1 MADPRAAA
9 AVTPRVLGAAPVAR
23 GDLRWSAVGE
33 RGACVLLALSAA
45 VAIAA
50 YGWVA
55 LHRLGYPYELQW
67 MEGGSVELVGRVLA
81 GHTLYS
87 SPSLAFAPWPYPPLF
102 FWASAGLAKV
112 VGLGFL
118 PLRLVSLVSSVGA
131 LALLG
136 AVVMY
141 ETGDRLAA
149 LATAGL
155 YVATFRRTGAWF
167 DIGRVD
173 SMFMALTLATLLVGR
188 RAHATRGGL
197 VVGVLA
203 FASFATKQTALVALA
218 PLLLVLLATRPRVGL
233 PATAVLVT
241 LLGASTLAGNALTH
255 GWYGFFVFSEL
266 AHQPVV
272 RGQWTGFWT
281 HDVLGAMP
289 LALVAI
295 VGGAT
300 FLARHARERG
310 RGPVKKTV
318 LFYVAAAGGL
328 LAAGWSSRLHSG
340 GFDNVLM
347 PAYAALALLAG
358 LSLAL
363 VRGAGAGVRGAG
375 AGMRGAGAGVRPG
388 GVMATLLAVALVAQI
403 ALLRYPLGA
412 QLPTAADA
420 RAGDQLIA
428 ELRSL
433 PGRVLVPDHPY
444 YATLAGKGTS
454 AQQAGLG
461 DLLRSGGGR
470 GQRALRASLP
480 GSLRAMGIDAVV
492 LDNRLD
498 EGPLADELRRDFVLT
513 PRRLISGQALL
524 PVTDLRQRPER
535 LFLRR

>member
-1 MADPRAAA
+1 MADPPASAAA
-9 AVTPRVLGAAPVAR
+9 LARPARLPRRAR
-23 GDLRWSAVGE
+23 GELRWSLLGE
-33 RGACVLLALSAA
+33 RGAGVLLVVSA
-45 VAIAA
+45 VLAIAA

-55 LHRLGYPYELQW
+55 LNRVGYPYELQW

-81 GHTLYS
+81 GHSLYS

-102 FWASAGLAKV
+102 FWVSAGLAKV

-118 PLRLVSLVSSVGA
+118 PLRLLSLASSVGA

-136 AVVMY
+136 ALVMY

-155 YVATFRRTGAWF
+155 YVATFRRSGAWF

-173 SMFMALTLATLLVGR
+173 SMFMALTLSTLLLAR
-188 RAHATRGGL
+188 RAQSARAGL
-197 VVGVLA
+197 VVGLLA
-203 FASFATKQTALVALA
+203 FASFATKQAALVALA
-218 PLLLVLLATRPRVGL
+218 PIFLVLLATRPRVGGS
-233 PATAVLVT
+233 AMAVLVG
-241 LLGASTLAGNALTH
+241 LLGASTLAANALTH

-266 AHQPVV
+266 AHQQVV
-272 RGQWTGFWT
+272 DAQWTDFWT

-289 LALVAI
+289 LALFVILA
-295 VGGAT
+295 GAT
-300 FLARHARERG
+300 FLVRHRG
-310 RGPVKKTV
+310 SGPVPVSSTV
-318 LFYVAAAGGL
+318 LFHVAAAAGL

-358 LSLAL
+358 LTLAL
-363 VRGAGAGVRGAG
+363 VRGAGTEIGVRRA
-375 AGMRGAGAGVRPG
+375 RV
-388 GVMATLLAVALVAQI
+388 VATLLALFLVAQI
-403 ALLRYPLGA
+403 ALLRYPLSA
-412 QLPTAADA
+412 QLPTATDA
-420 RAGDQLIA
+420 RAGEHLIA
-428 ELRSL
+428 KLRSL
-433 PGRVLVPDHPY
+433 PGGVLVPDHPY

-498 EGPLADELRRDFVLT
+498 EGPLADELRHDFVLVPGT
-513 PRRLISGQALL
+513 LIGGQALL
-524 PVTDLRQRPER
+524 PVTDLRQRPQR